1 MSLTPAQ
8 TATALTNLTQ
18 AETTINGIYNSVID
32 DTDKTNTMA
41 GLSRLIRNAGALQK
55 VRDAILA
62 EFLQWDELKAQ
73 FDSGLITFEEFVGKI
88 NYEMMKLGASYDQPK
103 TGE

>member
-1 MSLTPAQ
+1 MSLTPVQ

-18 AETTINGIYNSVID
+18 AETTINGIYNSVMD
-32 DTDKTNTMA
+32 GTDSTNTLS

-73 FDSGLITFEEFVGKI
+73 FDSGLITFEEFVGKLH
-88 NYEMMKLGASYDQPK
+88 YEMLKLGASYDQPK
-103 TGE
+103 VAE